1 MISSGHL
8 NEVSEPGHDP
18 TYSLYFSV
26 IFRIEKMEENEIWL
40 KSLFFNVSK
49 LYKKKKFDETESL
62 KKTYIHYVLSEYFL
76 AHN

>member
-1 MISSGHL
+1 MAQI
-8 NEVSEPGHDP
+8 
-18 TYSLYFSV
+18 T
-26 IFRIEKMEENEIWL
+26 
-40 KSLFFNVSK
+40 FFNVSK